1 MYWRW
6 HGHFTEARRWTEEAL
21 AKSVTMPA
29 SARAKALFVAG
40 TMAEGQA
47 DRLSA
52 EPLLEESVALFK
64 ELGDKQGSAFAL
76 TNAGLVAVGL
86 ERPERG
92 NALLQEAADLFLELG
107 ERWCAS
113 VTLSF
118 LTVGRFGQG
127 DHTRARRLAEQAL
140 ALARE
145 VGDPQATSIACHA
158 GAMVAQAER
167 NHERAKGLLQE
178 GLKLSAES
186 GDQTNVAYCL
196 QGLAASAASEGR
208 LARAARLW
216 GVAEALLE
224 KIEVAAYIYAP
235 DRSAYQGR
243 VSAARAQLEEA
254 AWQAAWAEGRAM
266 SPEQAIGYTLSKEE
280 EERDLPTT
288 LIAVAEQQPADDERA
303 ERLTRREQEIAHLVG
318 RGLTNR
324 RIALEL
330 SISERTVHSHL
341 RNILKKLGF
350 RSRAQIAA
358 WVAEL

>member
-1 MYWRW
+1 M
-6 HGHFTEARRWTEEAL
+6 EEAL
-21 AKSVTMPA
+21 AKGVTMPA
-29 SARAKALFVAG
+29 SARAKALYVSG
-40 TMAEGQA
+40 TMADGQA
-47 DRLSA
+47 DRQSA
-52 EPLLEESVALFK
+52 EPLLEESLGLFR
-64 ELGDKQGSAFAL
+64 ELGDKLGSAFAL
-76 TNAGLVAVGL
+76 CGAGLVAVGQGWH
-86 ERPERG
+86 ERG
-92 NALLQEAADLFLELG
+92 IALFQEAVDLHLELG
-107 ERWCAS
+107 ERWAAS

-118 LTVGRFGQG
+118 LAVGWFGQG
-127 DHTRARRLAEQAL
+127 GSSRAKRVAEQGL
-140 ALARE
+140 ELARE
-145 VGDPQATSIACHA
+145 VGAAEAICVACYA
-158 GAMVAQAER
+158 GAMVAQAEHD
-167 NHERAKGLLQE
+167 HERARGLYEE
-178 GLKLSAES
+178 GLVLAAEA
-186 GDQTNVAYCL
+186 GNETNVVYCL
-196 QGLAASAASEGR
+196 QGLAALDASEGS
-208 LARAARLW
+208 LARAGRLW
-216 GVAEALLE
+216 GAAEALLE
-224 KIEVAAYIYAP
+224 QIEVTAYIYAP

-254 AWQAAWAEGRAM
+254 AWQAAWAEGREM

>member
-1 MYWRW
+1 
-6 HGHFTEARRWTEEAL
+6 
-21 AKSVTMPA
+21 
-29 SARAKALFVAG
+29 
-40 TMAEGQA
+40 MADGQA
-47 DRLSA
+47 DRRSA
-52 EPLLEESVALFK
+52 EPLLEESIGLFR
-64 ELGDKQGSAFAL
+64 ELGDKLGSAFAL
-76 TNAGLVAVGL
+76 CGTGLVAVGL
-86 ERPERG
+86 GRHERG
-92 NALLQEAADLFLELG
+92 IALFQEAVDLHLELG
-107 ERWCAS
+107 ERWAAS
-113 VTLSF
+113 VVFSF
-118 LTVGRFGQG
+118 LAVAWFGQG
-127 DHTRARRLAEQAL
+127 DSSRAKQVAEQGL
-140 ALARE
+140 ELARE
-145 VGDPQATSIACHA
+145 VGAAEAICVACYA
-158 GAMVAQAER
+158 GAMVAQAEHD
-167 NHERAKGLLQE
+167 HEQARGLYEE
-178 GLKLSAES
+178 GLVLAAEA
-186 GDQTNVAYCL
+186 GNETNVVYCL
-196 QGLAASAASEGR
+196 EGLATLAASEGS
-208 LARAARLW
+208 LARAGRLW
-216 GVAEALLE
+216 GAAEALLE

-235 DRSAYQGR
+235 DRSVHQGQ
-243 VSAARAQLEEA
+243 VSAACARLEAA